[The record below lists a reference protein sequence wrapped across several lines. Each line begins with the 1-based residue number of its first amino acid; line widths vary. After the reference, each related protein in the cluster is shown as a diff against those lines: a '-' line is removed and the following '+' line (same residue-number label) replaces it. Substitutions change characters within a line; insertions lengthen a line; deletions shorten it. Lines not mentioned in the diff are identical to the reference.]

1 MTDPQGTHSHEPTL
15 NPADDVAPGGDGAGQ
30 EPPKDQDAAATPPSR
45 MPGKA
50 TGRAGNFLKSAW
62 NGKGRPYFFVLGA
75 ALLVVGILVYDKLTT
90 PGGTMPA
97 PVSSAPSMPHATPM
111 PGAATNPYVARTLN
125 GYNAAR
131 GAQAAQHGA
140 SYFPVMGPLAPVHPV
155 NVAPNISEQANQPLS
170 SPPQLH
176 AVEYGAYPD
185 REGMEKEI
193 AAIIK
198 GSAPVVAL
206 TANVHGAIPGLPGAP
221 TTSASAMGST
231 TVAAGGP
238 MMAQP
243 PKGPVLA
250 NPGHIS
256 FAVLDTSVK
265 STEPGPVMATIETG
279 RFSGARLLGGF
290 AQHGGRVAIEFNEM
304 TWNGRSYGIQAVAIT
319 TQTARTALSTYTNY
333 HVLYRYGWLVG
344 SALLE
349 GVSNALQSAN
359 TSTYITGSGLA
370 VATQQLSNGQVAASA
385 IGNVGSVLAPIM
397 AQRFNTPPTVHVAA
411 GTGIGILFMSPVQQG
426 TKVSAAAGAT
436 GAQQPAGAAP
446 VNLP

>member
-1 MTDPQGTHSHEPTL
+1 MTDPQGTSRQEPIL
-15 NPADDVAPGGDGAGQ
+15 DPADGVAPGGGMDQ
-30 EPPKDQDAAATPPSR
+30 EPPKAREAATPPSM
-45 MPGKA
+45 MPRKA
-50 TGRAGNFLKSAW
+50 AGRAGDFLKSAW

-75 ALLVVGILVYDKLTT
+75 ALVVVGILVHDKLTRR
-90 PGGTMPA
+90 GGTMPA

-111 PGAATNPYVARTLN
+111 PGAATNPYVVRTLN

-131 GAQAAQHGA
+131 GAQAAQQGA
-140 SYFPVMGPLAPVHPV
+140 SYFPVMGPLTPVHPV
-155 NVAPNISEQANQPLS
+155 NVAPTISERENQAP
-170 SPPQLH
+170 SPRRP
-176 AVEYGAYPD
+176 AVEYGAYPN

-198 GSAPVVAL
+198 GSAPVAAL
-206 TANVHGAIPGLPGAP
+206 TANVGGGIPGLPGAP
-221 TTSASAMGST
+221 ATSASAMGST
-231 TVAAGGP
+231 TAANGGAV
-238 MMAQP
+238 MGQP
-243 PKGPVLA
+243 LQGPVLA

-265 STEPGPVMATIETG
+265 STDPGPVMATIETG

-304 TWNGRSYGIQAVAIT
+304 TWNGRSYGVQAVAIT

-426 TKVSAAAGAT
+426 TKVDGAA